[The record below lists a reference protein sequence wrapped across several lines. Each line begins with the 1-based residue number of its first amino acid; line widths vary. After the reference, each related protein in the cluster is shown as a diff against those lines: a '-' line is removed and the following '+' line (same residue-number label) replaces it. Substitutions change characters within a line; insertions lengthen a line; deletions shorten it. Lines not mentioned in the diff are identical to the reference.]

1 MTEFAVSDF
10 VIPIGVTV
18 GVWIVGLIARHYLF
32 QYLHRIAIQ
41 TEWEFDDII
50 IKITR
55 GPFVIWALML
65 GIYIALQISR
75 LPEAAVRDLGRL
87 LLGLAILSVTLV
99 VANIL
104 AELIRRSATKAQV
117 ATPQLIPNIAKIFVI
132 GIGLLVLLGTW
143 GVQITPILTAFGIG
157 GLAVALALQDT
168 LSNLFAGFYT
178 TLAKQVRVGDFIKLD
193 SGPEGQ
199 VVDISWR
206 TTTVRDPFNNLIV
219 IPNTRLAQSII
230 TNYALP
236 EPALTLRLPVSVSY
250 ASDPEHVERVLM
262 EIAKKAQEEVPGLTQ
277 AVEPVVRFA
286 GFGESA
292 LEFVLVVRVQAFQDQ
307 FTVAH
312 ELRKRIFKRFREE
325 KIEIPFPV
333 RTVYLRDERS

>member
-1 MTEFAVSDF
+1 MTELSVFDF
-10 VIPIGVTV
+10 LIPLGVTV
-18 GVWIVGLIARHYLF
+18 GVWITGLIVRHYLF
-32 QYLHRIAIQ
+32 RYLHRIAAQ
-41 TEWEFDDII
+41 TEWAFDDIV

-75 LPEAAVRDLGRL
+75 LPDPVVNELGKL

-99 VANIL
+99 IANIL
-104 AELIRRSATKAQV
+104 AELILRSATKAQV
-117 ATPQLIPNIAKIFVI
+117 PTPQLIPNITKAVVI
-132 GIGLLVLLGTW
+132 GLGVLVLLGTL
-143 GVQITPILTAFGIG
+143 GIQITPILTAFGIG

-178 TLAKQVRVGDFIKLD
+178 TLAKQVRVGDFIRLD
-193 SGPEGQ
+193 SGIEGQ

-219 IPNTRLAQSII
+219 IPNTKLSQSII

-236 EPALTLRLPVSVSY
+236 EPALTLRLPVGVSY
-250 ASDPEHVERVLM
+250 DSDPEHVERVLL
-262 EIAKKAQEEVPGLTQ
+262 EIAKGAQGQVSGMEES
-277 AVEPVVRFA
+277 VEPVVRFT

-292 LEFVLVVRVQAFQDQ
+292 LEFVLIVRVKAFQDQ

-325 KIEIPFPV
+325 GIEIPFPV
-333 RTVYLRDERS
+333 RTVYLHHGR

>member
-1 MTEFAVSDF
+1 MTELSVSDF
-10 VIPIGVTV
+10 LIPIGVTV
-18 GVWIVGLIARHYLF
+18 GVWITGLIVRHYLF
-32 QYLHRIAIQ
+32 RYLHTIAAQ
-41 TEWEFDDII
+41 TDWAFDDII

-75 LPEAAVRDLGRL
+75 LPDPVVNELGKV

-99 VANIL
+99 AANIL
-104 AELIRRSATKAQV
+104 AELILRSATKAQV
-117 ATPQLIPNIAKIFVI
+117 PTPQLIPNITKAVVI
-132 GIGLLVLLGTW
+132 GLGVLVLLGTL
-143 GVQITPILTAFGIG
+143 GIQITPILTAFGIG

-178 TLAKQVRVGDFIKLD
+178 TLAKQVRVGDFIRLD
-193 SGPEGQ
+193 SGVEGQ

-219 IPNTRLAQSII
+219 IPNTKLSQSII

-236 EPALTLRLPVSVSY
+236 EPALTLRLPVGVSY
-250 ASDPEHVERVLM
+250 DSDPEHVERVLL
-262 EIAKKAQEEVPGLTQ
+262 EIAKGARGEVAGIEES
-277 AVEPVVRFA
+277 VEPVVRFT

-292 LEFVLVVRVQAFQDQ
+292 LEFVLVVRVKTFQDQ

-312 ELRKRIFKRFREE
+312 ELRKRIFRRFREE

-333 RTVYLRDERS
+333 RTVYLHRERS

>member
-1 MTEFAVSDF
+1 MTDLSLFDF
-10 VIPIGVTV
+10 LIPLGVTV
-18 GVWIVGLIARHYLF
+18 GIWIAGLIVRHYLF
-32 QYLHRIAIQ
+32 QYLHRIAAQ
-41 TEWEFDDII
+41 TQWEFDDII
-50 IKITR
+50 IKIIR
-55 GPFVIWALML
+55 GPFVIWALMI

-75 LPEAAVRDLGRL
+75 LPEAVVSYVGKVL
-87 LLGLAILSVTLV
+87 LVLAIFSVTLV
-99 VANIL
+99 AANIL
-104 AELIRRSATKAQV
+104 AEGIRRSATKAQV
-117 ATPQLIPNIAKIFVI
+117 ATPQLVPNLVKIFVL
-132 GIGLLVLLGTW
+132 GVGLLVLLGTL
-143 GVQITPILTAFGIG
+143 GIQITPILTAFGIG

-199 VVDISWR
+199 VVDITWR

-250 ASDPEHVERVLM
+250 ASDPEHVERVLR
-262 EIAKKAQEEVPGLTQ
+262 EIATRAQKEVAGLTQ

-325 KIEIPFPV
+325 QIEIPFPV

>member
-1 MTEFAVSDF
+1 MNDLSHWDFLIPVS
-10 VIPIGVTV
+10 VTM
-18 GVWIVGLIARHYLF
+18 GVWIAGLIARRYLF
-32 QYLHRIAIQ
+32 RYLHRLAEQ

-50 IKITR
+50 IRIIR
-55 GPFVIWALML
+55 SPFVIWTLML

-75 LPEAAVRDLGRL
+75 LPKVVVSDLGRVFS
-87 LLGLAILSVTLV
+87 GLAILSVTLV
-99 VANIL
+99 AANIL
-104 AELIRRSATKAQV
+104 AEFIRRSATKAQV

-143 GVQITPILTAFGIG
+143 GIQITPILTAFGIG

-206 TTTVRDPFNNLIV
+206 TTTVRNPLNNLII
-219 IPNTRLAQSII
+219 IPNTKLSQSVI

-250 ASDPEHVERVLM
+250 EAEPEDIERVLL
-262 EIAKKAQEEVPGLTQ
+262 EVAKSAEGEVPGL
-277 AVEPVVRFA
+277 AVAAEPEVRLT
-286 GFGESA
+286 GFGESG
-292 LEFVLVVRVQAFQDQ
+292 LEFALIVCVRAFQDEER
-307 FTVAH
+307 VAH
-312 ELRKRIFKRFREE
+312 ELRKRIFKRLRAE
-325 KIEIPFPV
+325 KIKI
-333 RTVYLRDERS
+333 